1 MKPKSERTLILAGSL
16 FLAGLIIA
24 DVLTQHL
31 NHLETARKDAAITA
45 SPNESNN
52 KASQEVDLAEKESD
66 PKPKEIASIETSSAS
81 PSGSNPDSE
90 GATDSLAG
98 QTSGGKPESFAA
110 ESTPPPPVQVIAS
123 QAASQ
128 MSFDQPGVDGK
139 YQHVAASIPQTQFN
153 IFYNALNPHGRWFR
167 HANYGTCWIPQ
178 ETQKNRQWR
187 PYVNGGKWTYTK
199 SGWLWHSD
207 YRWGGYPFHYGR
219 WFHTSKGWAWKPEGD
234 WSTAWVSWRNAG
246 EHCGWAPM
254 PPTLTGVKPSTLDP
268 KNSRTQSRT
277 VYPSAQ
283 LGEDHFVFI
292 QKKSLL
298 DTSLDSR
305 ILEAEKARSV
315 FRYSKPAD
323 RFARGQGQRIGNHG
337 IPANKLIPWIRS
349 AQQDQLANT
358 SLTDQN
364 HTAQSRENRASDK
377 PYLAATQ
384 NQIRSYTRNASTSS
398 QRGAII
404 PQVSLNPS
412 GQSPSTIQ
420 LPSNNTL
427 TRQAQMNN
435 IRQAEKGHLQPS
447 SPGKA
452 QQPLASQARR

>member
-31 NHLETARKDAAITA
+31 NHLEAARKDADITSSSNA
-45 SPNESNN
+45 SHHR
-52 KASQEVDLAEKESD
+52 ASQEADSVDIQPDQELNELTLTES
-66 PKPKEIASIETSSAS
+66 TSTS
-81 PSGSNPDSE
+81 PSDSSPDSKN
-90 GATDSLAG
+90 ATDSIAG
-98 QTSGGKPESFAA
+98 QSDEGKAESFGL

-123 QAASQ
+123 QASPDL
-128 MSFDQPGVDGK
+128 SFNQLGADGK

-167 HANYGTCWIPQ
+167 HANFGTCWIPQ
-178 ETQKNRQWR
+178 ETQKDRQWR

-254 PPTLTGVKPSTLDP
+254 PPVLTDVKPTKLDP
-268 KNSRTQSRT
+268 KTSRTQFKQT
-277 VYPSAQ
+277 YPSVQ
-283 LGEDHFVFI
+283 LGEDHFVFL

-298 DTSLDSR
+298 ETSLNSK

-323 RFARGQGQRIGNHG
+323 RFARGQGQRVGNHG
-337 IPANKLIPWIRS
+337 IPVNKLLPWIRS
-349 AQQDQLANT
+349 AQQDQLASKTETKLN
-358 SLTDQN
+358 Q
-364 HTAQSRENRASDK
+364 TAQAKTRQAV
-377 PYLAATQ
+377 ATIPNNQ
-384 NQIRSYTRNASTSS
+384 NQFTTGRMPTMPQARTFSS
-398 QRGAII
+398 QS
-404 PQVSLNPS
+404 PLNQNGQTPPIT
-412 GQSPSTIQ
+412 QSPSNI
-420 LPSNNTL
+420 TL
-427 TRQAQMNN
+427 TRQVQVNN
-435 IRQAEKGHLQPS
+435 IKQAEQGRLQPS
-447 SPGKA
+447 SPGKMN
-452 QQPLASQARR
+452 QPLTSKSYR